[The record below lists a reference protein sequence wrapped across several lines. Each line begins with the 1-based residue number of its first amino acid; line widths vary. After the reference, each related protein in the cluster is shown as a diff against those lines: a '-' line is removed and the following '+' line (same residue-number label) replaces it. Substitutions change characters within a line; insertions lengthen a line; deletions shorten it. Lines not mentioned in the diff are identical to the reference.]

1 MGFGDAFTLLG
12 NINIT
17 GNASKDIASINAQ
30 LDQAD
35 AKMGETE
42 AATGKVN
49 MGAVAMGGAMVAA
62 GTLILGSLQKCVDSA
77 TTYGASVLTMQRLT
91 GDNAQTSSAA
101 AAIMDRYG
109 VSGTKLGLIIKTLD
123 TQIIATTGAVDKQ
136 KTALG
141 SMGIATTDS
150 TGKNRDA
157 ISVLGDVAEWY
168 SKATDKTA
176 ATAEMTKVLGRGYI
190 ALLPLL
196 AGGKAGLEQLTAA
209 FAANGLILTQQE
221 IDATAQ
227 AAGAQKDLSDATQGL
242 AVQIGFVLVPLET
255 FATKL
260 VTGVVQALDKTSPA
274 MKTLIAIGGAL
285 TGVMLILGGAMT
297 ILGAIAPMVAT
308 GMGIVSAGFYASG
321 IGATVAAFQ
330 VGGLTLAMETLNT
343 AMAASPVV
351 WVAAAAAI
359 GLATGALINQ
369 IPWVQHGQQVWGE
382 WLSDIESLPQY
393 QATADQ
399 ALSSTTAAFL
409 KLHPVFDATTGALT
423 AYGQAMQDARV
434 KTQLGIAP
442 TQSMTQ
448 AQKDAIAAANGETT
462 ATNNLTTALDGEVVA
477 KDSLSGKA
485 RSLTDLQLAEKTATL
500 DLKDAQ
506 SAYTDVLK
514 KHSASSEEA
523 QRAEIALVQAQ
534 EKNNDASVAL
544 QTAMQS
550 NGVAVQDFGTTV
562 DTQTG
567 YITDFT
573 KELTGVPQNTTVDI
587 STVVHDGP
595 LTTLLAKLGK
605 VANNHWTAAIGTSS
619 KPPMAA
625 GDIISPNGAG
635 TDVTVAE
642 NGYPETLIN
651 WSPANK
657 DRNVG
662 LLAKTMQG
670 LGMNI
675 GGATTHNY
683 NLTVNTSANAEP
695 IITDFAMMRALAVR
709 GT

>member
-1 MGFGDAFTLLG
+1 MGFGDVFTLLG
-12 NINIT
+12 SIDIT

-30 LDQAD
+30 LDEAD

-62 GTLILGSLQKCVDSA
+62 GALILGSLQKCVDSA

-91 GDNAQTSSAA
+91 GDNAAVSSQA

-109 VSGTKLGLIIKTLD
+109 VSGKQLGMVIKTLD
-123 TQIIATTGAVDKQ
+123 TQIITTTGAVDKQ

-209 FAANGLILTQQE
+209 FTANGLILTQQE
-221 IDATAQ
+221 IDATAA

-274 MKTLIAIGGAL
+274 MKSLIAIGGAL
-285 TGVMLILGGAMT
+285 TGVMLILGGAIT

-330 VGGLTLAMETLNT
+330 VGGLTTAVETLNV
-343 AMAASPVV
+343 AVAASPVG
-351 WVAAAAAI
+351 WIALAAGV
-359 GLATGALINQ
+359 GLLTGALIDQ
-369 IPWVQHGQQVWGE
+369 IPWVQQTQAAIGNWIAN
-382 WLSDIESLPQY
+382 LESYTQY
-393 QATADQ
+393 QDAANQAAGASPAVLAMEAKMYDQ
-399 ALSSTTAAFL
+399 
-409 KLHPVFDATTGALT
+409 TTGKLT
-423 AYGQAMQDARV
+423 AYGQAIMAARD
-434 KTQLGIAP
+434 KTSTATGATKAQ
-442 TQSMTQ
+442 TQ
-448 AQKDAIAAANGETT
+448 AEKDAAAAQNSSTT
-462 ATNNLTTALDGEVVA
+462 ATNNLTTALDGEAVA
-477 KDSLSGKA
+477 KDSLSGEA

-506 SAYTDVLK
+506 SAYNDVLK
-514 KHSASSEEA
+514 KHSANSEDA
-523 QRAEIALVQAQ
+523 QRAEIALIQAQ
-534 EKNNDASVAL
+534 EKNNDASA
-544 QTAMQS
+544 AMKTVMQKDC
-550 NGVAVQDFGTTV
+550 VAVQDFGTTV

-573 KELTGVPQNTTVDI
+573 KELTGLPQNTTVDI
-587 STVVHDGP
+587 NTVVHDSS

-605 VANNHWTAAIGTSS
+605 VANNKRTAAIGTSS
-619 KPPMAA
+619 RAPKAA

-670 LGMNI
+670 LGMSV

>member
-1 MGFGDAFTLLG
+1 MGFGDVFTLMG
-12 NINIT
+12 SIDIT

-30 LDQAD
+30 LDEAD

-62 GTLILGSLQKCVDSA
+62 GALILGSLQKCVDSA

-91 GDNAQTSSAA
+91 GDNAAVSSQA

-109 VSGTKLGLIIKTLD
+109 VSGKQLGMVIKTLD
-123 TQIIATTGAVDKQ
+123 TQIITTTGAVDKQ

-209 FAANGLILTQQE
+209 FTANGLILTQQE
-221 IDATAQ
+221 IDATAA

-274 MKTLIAIGGAL
+274 MKSLIAIGGAL
-285 TGVMLILGGAMT
+285 TGVMLILGGAIT

-330 VGGLTLAMETLNT
+330 VGGLTTAVETLNV
-343 AMAASPVV
+343 AVAASPVGWIV
-351 WVAAAAAI
+351 LAAGV
-359 GLATGALINQ
+359 GLLTGALIDQ
-369 IPWVQHGQQVWGE
+369 IPWVQQTQAAIGNWIAN
-382 WLSDIESLPQY
+382 LESYTQY
-393 QATADQ
+393 QDAANQAAGASPAVLAMEAKMYDQ
-399 ALSSTTAAFL
+399 
-409 KLHPVFDATTGALT
+409 TTGKLT
-423 AYGQAMQDARV
+423 AYGQAIMAARD
-434 KTQLGIAP
+434 KTSTATGATKAQ
-442 TQSMTQ
+442 TQ
-448 AQKDAIAAANGETT
+448 AEKDAAAAQNSSTT
-462 ATNNLTTALDGEVVA
+462 ATNNLTTALDGEAVA
-477 KDSLSGKA
+477 KDSLSGEA

-506 SAYTDVLK
+506 SAYNDVLK
-514 KHSASSEEA
+514 KHSANSEDA
-523 QRAEIALVQAQ
+523 QRAEIALIQAQ
-534 EKNNDASVAL
+534 ENNNDASAAL
-544 QTAMQS
+544 ETAMQKDS
-550 NGVAVQDFGTTV
+550 VAVQDFGTTV

-587 STVVHDGP
+587 STVVHDDP

-605 VANNHWTAAIGTSS
+605 VANNKWTAAIGTSS
-619 KPPMAA
+619 RAPKAA

-670 LGMNI
+670 LGMSV